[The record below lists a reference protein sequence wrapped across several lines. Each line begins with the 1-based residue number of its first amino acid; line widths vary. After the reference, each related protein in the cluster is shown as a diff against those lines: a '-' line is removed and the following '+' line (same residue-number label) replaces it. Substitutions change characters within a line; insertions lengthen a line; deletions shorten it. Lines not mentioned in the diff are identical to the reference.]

1 MYLSEK
7 HIKDYQTDG
16 VIIVKEVFKDYIRV
30 ELSDSEDA
38 KKVTRLIQNMRFD
51 FKGRVE
57 LRTQKSRNA
66 EIWRDELEIL
76 KI

>member
-1 MYLSEK
+1 MVLR
-7 HIKDYQTDG
+7 
-16 VIIVKEVFKDYIRV
+16 KEVIKANIRV

-38 KKVTRLIQNMRFD
+38 KKVTTLIQNMRFD

-57 LRTQKSRNA
+57 MRTLKSRNA
-66 EIWRDELEIL
+66 EIWKDELEIL

>member
-1 MYLSEK
+1 L
-7 HIKDYQTDG
+7 G
-16 VIIVKEVFKDYIRV
+16 LRKEVFKDYIRV

>member
-1 MYLSEK
+1 MRL
-7 HIKDYQTDG
+7 G
-16 VIIVKEVFKDYIRV
+16 KEDFKDYIRV
-30 ELSDSEDA
+30 ELSNSDDA
-38 KKVTRLIQNMRFD
+38 KKVTTLIQNMRFD

-57 LRTQKSRNA
+57 LRTLKSRNA